1 MFRMEFDEVATNL
14 IVRIEGRFVGHFAEE
29 ARLLI
34 ARRKI
39 PPRLVVDLSEIT
51 FVDAM
56 GEEALTW
63 MHEIGA
69 SFIAESSYALD
80 VCDRLRLRMTACRA
94 NTSPAAD

>member
-1 MFRMEFDEVATNL
+1 MEFDEVATNL
-14 IVRIEGRFVGHFAEE
+14 MVRIEGRFVGHFAEE

-39 PPRLVVDLSEIT
+39 PQRLMVDLSDMT

-80 VCDRLRLRMTACRA
+80 VCDRLRLRMTTFRA
-94 NTSPAAD
+94 NISPAAD